1 MINVMI
7 KRISII
13 FVVSVMSLIL
23 IGGTASVVSAQ
34 GSSDEVCKGVE
45 LVGGDCKTDDSGKV
59 DSLVNDVVN
68 VLTAVI
74 GVISVIMI
82 MIAGFKYVTSGGD
95 ANKVSSAKDTILYA
109 VIGIVVVVFAQVIVK
124 FVINK
129 L

>member
-1 MINVMI
+1 MITLMI
-7 KRISII
+7 KRTSII
-13 FVVSVMSLIL
+13 LVVFVMSVLFL
-23 IGGTASVVSAQ
+23 GGMASAQ
-34 GSSDEVCKGVE
+34 SSSEEVCKGVE

-59 DSLVNDVVN
+59 DNLVNDVVN

-82 MIAGFKYVTSGGD
+82 MIAGFKYITSGGD